1 LLFENQANLT
11 PENAKEEING
21 FAKKIGLN
29 TGEFDKCIGSPEA
42 AQRVQNETEEAR
54 SIGVSSTP
62 TFGVNGMI
70 VPGAN
75 PQGLKSAIDVALSE
89 NQ

>member
-1 LLFENQANLT
+1 MPNNIFIYNH
-11 PENAKEEING
+11 G

-29 TGEFDKCIGSPEA
+29 ENDFDKCLASPDIA
-42 AQRVQNETEEAR
+42 TRVQADIDEAR

-62 TFGVNGMI
+62 TFVVNGLI

-75 PQGLKSAIDVALSE
+75 PDGLKSAIETSLSGE
-89 NQ
+89 L